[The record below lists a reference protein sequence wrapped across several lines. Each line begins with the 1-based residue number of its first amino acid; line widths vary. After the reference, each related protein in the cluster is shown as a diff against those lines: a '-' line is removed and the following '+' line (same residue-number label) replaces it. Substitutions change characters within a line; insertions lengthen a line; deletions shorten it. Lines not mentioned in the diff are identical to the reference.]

1 MPGMGKGQHTF
12 SKIIDQAQH
21 NASLHGISG
30 LTIGSLA
37 NQLHMSKSGLFAH
50 FGSKTD
56 LQKQVVTAIFE
67 RFAEEVVMTAL
78 EKPPGRAQ
86 IELLMQNWIGWSRA
100 EERPGGCPMA
110 SSFYDLDALEL
121 PIRQL
126 LKSSMLKFRK
136 VFQHMIEQAQTV
148 DLDPHL
154 DSKQLTTQLIGVY
167 FSQHI
172 NHWLLD
178 DATAAEDALVAV
190 RQLLKPV

>member
-12 SKIIDQAQH
+12 SKIIDQAQR

-67 RFAEEVVMTAL
+67 RFAEDVVLSAL
-78 EKPPGRAQ
+78 EQPPGRAQ
-86 IELLMQNWIGWSRA
+86 IAQLMLNWIGWSRA
-100 EERPGGCPMA
+100 DERPGGCPMA
-110 SSFYDLDALEL
+110 SSFYDLDALQP

-126 LKSSMLKFRK
+126 LKSSLLKFKKTIRR
-136 VFQHMIEQAQTV
+136 MIEAAQTV
-148 DLDPHL
+148 DLDSDL
-154 DSKQLTTQLIGVY
+154 DSRQLTTQLIGVY

-172 NHWLLD
+172 NHWLLED
-178 DATAAEDALVAV
+178 ETAAEEAMAAV
-190 RQLLKPV
+190 HQLLKPA